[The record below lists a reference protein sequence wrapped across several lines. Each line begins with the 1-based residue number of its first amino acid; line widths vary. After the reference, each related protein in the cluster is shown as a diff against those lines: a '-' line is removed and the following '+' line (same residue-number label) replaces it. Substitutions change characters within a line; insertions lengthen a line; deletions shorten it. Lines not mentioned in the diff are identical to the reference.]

1 MMTFNG
7 PQPADYDNVASLNR
21 AYLSVLGRDSRSH
34 SGLAHLSTDL
44 YGRLTELTESQ
55 IERLSAAPF
64 LLLSFREQDDRYW
77 NKVLDDSGGRD
88 LFAVSACEELDTVV
102 SAGLGFV
109 WQLARQ
115 NPYTLR
121 LFCGASLYWCE
132 RIAEQTF
139 FRLLASVASQ
149 GSVPELRN
157 AHDQKLWTK
166 LLDHGVSRCTP
177 IRHAAHLSAMQTVLT
192 RPENPRQ
199 PKWARAARSS
209 GYSGLR
215 VADEPN

>member
-77 NKVLDDSGGRD
+77 NKVLDDSSGRD

-102 SAGLGFV
+102 ERSRRVLFVACSRASEELRVTCTKGNESPFLGSLDAGLVRRMIYPLG
-109 WQLARQ
+109 
-115 NPYTLR
+115 
-121 LFCGASLYWCE
+121 
-132 RIAEQTF
+132 
-139 FRLLASVASQ
+139 
-149 GSVPELRN
+149 
-157 AHDQKLWTK
+157 
-166 LLDHGVSRCTP
+166 
-177 IRHAAHLSAMQTVLT
+177 
-192 RPENPRQ
+192 
-199 PKWARAARSS
+199 
-209 GYSGLR
+209 
-215 VADEPN
+215 